1 MFRKIIATS
10 PTWITLPLRLGLGV
24 VMVAHGSQKVL
35 GTFGGPGFNAF
46 ISGTTPFS
54 FMRPAWLW
62 LAVAAFSEFL
72 GGILIIVGL
81 ITRVS
86 AFLIACLMLTA
97 VVGVHWPNFFASNR
111 GYEYALTL
119 LAVSIA
125 LLISGGGAAS
135 VDLALSG
142 RRR

>member
-1 MFRKIIATS
+1 
-10 PTWITLPLRLGLGV
+10 
-24 VMVAHGSQKVL
+24 MVAHGSQKVL